1 MVLWDVDGT
10 LVHTDGIGAA
20 AFDKALES
28 VLGKVPTYRL
38 HLSGKTDPQIAREY
52 LELLAVEDLEGH
64 LPRVIEAIEAEVA
77 GSATMLAERGR
88 AHPGVR
94 DVLARLADVEGVH
107 QTLLTGNTAANAAVK
122 VTAFGLE
129 PWLDLEIGAY
139 GSDHADRRELVPIA
153 LERARRLR
161 GLDVDAA
168 DTWVVGDTANDL
180 ACARAGGARCLLVA
194 TGRSSVEELAALE
207 PDAVLADLSDVDAAV
222 RILTSA

>member
-1 MVLWDVDGT
+1 
-10 LVHTDGIGAA
+10 
-20 AFDKALES
+20 
-28 VLGKVPTYRL
+28 
-38 HLSGKTDPQIAREY
+38 
-52 LELLAVEDLEGH
+52 
-64 LPRVIEAIEAEVA
+64 
-77 GSATMLAERGR
+77 
-88 AHPGVR
+88 
-94 DVLARLADVEGVH
+94 
-107 QTLLTGNTAANAAVK
+107 
-122 VTAFGLE
+122 
-129 PWLDLEIGAY
+129 
-139 GSDHADRRELVPIA
+139 LVPIA